1 MPQQL
6 ATQLAERAEQQYFGK
21 YRGFVMDNKDPLKLG
36 RIKVRVPSVF
46 VCDPV
51 GKPGDDCDP
60 DLKDGDESVTD
71 WAWPCVPCGGAAD
84 QGFFFIPDCG
94 AHVWVE
100 FEEGNLDHPI
110 WVGTFWANPGK
121 KPQTPKEAQD
131 MAGTKKDSEPQRRVL
146 KTTSGHFLEFCDI
159 KDKESITLQHK
170 DGAVIEL
177 DAKGSVKVSNK
188 IGCFLFLNADAGES
202 SLTSVKSAG
211 GTANVIS
218 MTDDGITLQSKDG
231 SVVDLTKDA
240 VQVIAKN
247 VHVRSQ
253 TVSLGEGAIEPAILG
268 KTFAAM
274 FDAHMHP
281 TTAPGAPTGP
291 PIPAPMPLSAPMNP
305 AISQC
310 VKVK

>member
-1 MPQQL
+1 MAQQL
-6 ATQLAERAEQQYFGK
+6 VSQLAEHAEQQYFGK

-36 RIKVRVPSVF
+36 RIKVRIPSIF
-46 VCDPV
+46 VCDAAHS
-51 GKPGDDCDP
+51 GSDACDP
-60 DLKDGDESVTD
+60 DRKDDGDETVTD
-71 WAWPCVPCGGAAD
+71 WAWPCLPCGGAAD
-84 QGFFFIPDCG
+84 QGLFFVPDCG
-94 AHVWVE
+94 ANVWVE

-110 WVGTFWANPGK
+110 WVGTFWANPDK
-121 KPQTPKEAQD
+121 KPQTPQEAQD
-131 MAGTKKDSEPQRRVL
+131 MAGTKKNSEPMRRVL

-159 KDKESITLQHK
+159 KGKESITLKHK
-170 DGAVIEL
+170 DGALINL
-177 DAKGSVKVSNK
+177 DEKGSLSVLNK
-188 IGCFLFLNADAGES
+188 NGSYLFLNADAGEA
-202 SLTSVKSAG
+202 SLVDEKG
-211 GTANVIS
+211 NNIS
-218 MTDDGITLQSKDG
+218 MTDSGVTITSKDG
-231 SVVDLTKDA
+231 SIVDLSKDA

-253 TVSLGEGAIEPAILG
+253 TVSLGEGAMEPAILG

-291 PIPAPMPLSAPMNP
+291 PIPAPMPLSSPMNP

>member
-6 ATQLAERAEQQYFGK
+6 ASQLAERAEQQYFGK
-21 YRGFVMDNKDPLKLG
+21 YRGIVVDNKDPLKLG
-36 RIKVRVPSVF
+36 RIKVRVPSILVCT
-46 VCDPV
+46 VEPTQPCDPNADV
-51 GKPGDDCDP
+51 
-60 DLKDGDESVTD
+60 KDGDPSVSD
-71 WAWPCVPCGGAAD
+71 WAWPCVPCGGASE
-84 QGFFFIPDCG
+84 QGFFFIPDVC

-100 FEEGNLDHPI
+100 FEEGNLEHPI

-121 KPQTPKEAQD
+121 KPQTPQEAQD
-131 MAGTKKDSEPQRRVL
+131 MAGTKKDSEPQRRML
-146 KTTSGHFLEFCDI
+146 KTTSGHVLEFCDI
-159 KDKESITLQHK
+159 KGKESITLTHK
-170 DGAVIEL
+170 DGAFINL
-177 DAKGSVKVSNK
+177 DEKGSVSIFNK
-188 IGCFLFLNADAGES
+188 NFSYLFLNADAGEA
-202 SLTSVKSAG
+202 SLVDEKG
-211 GTANVIS
+211 NNIS
-218 MTDDGITLQSKDG
+218 MTDSGVTITSKDG
-231 SVVDLTKDA
+231 SIVDLSKDA